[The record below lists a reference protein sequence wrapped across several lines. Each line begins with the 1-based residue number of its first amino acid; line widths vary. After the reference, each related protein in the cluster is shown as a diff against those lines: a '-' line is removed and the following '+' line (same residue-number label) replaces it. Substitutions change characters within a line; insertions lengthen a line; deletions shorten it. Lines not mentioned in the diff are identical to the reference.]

1 MPRDCE
7 LVRNAA
13 GRLVP
18 TFVNG
23 VAQVPFQGVGRY
35 TPTGRRAAPPIA
47 SSNNYPRD
55 GNKVVAFVR
64 DRGDQGSQGPGVGT
78 PGVMPSPRGNECM
91 RLIPSRAVECAA
103 AVEAFKVALK
113 KAGLRDG
120 MTISTHHHFR
130 NGDKVAV
137 PLLTAAAEL
146 GVKDLRWFP
155 SACFPCHAPLI
166 PLLESGVIQ
175 RIEGSMNGPL
185 GDFCSAGK
193 MRGQGVLRSHGGRWQ
208 AVQDGEVHIDV
219 AVLACPACDPFGN
232 ANGVNGRSACGGLGF
247 GLVDS
252 LYADHVIAVTD
263 NLVPFPCV
271 PWQIQG
277 NNVDQVV
284 VLDEI
289 GDPAKIVSGTTEL
302 TKSPDRLMI
311 AELAAQFVRDAG
323 LLRDGFS
330 FQAGAGGTA
339 LAFAIY
345 LREHMRQV
353 GGGSGPGGA
362 VKARF
367 IRGGSTKYLV
377 EMLNEGLTD
386 YILDGQTFD
395 LHGVTSMRDNARH
408 VMTSPFTSYNWHGK
422 GHFATF
428 VDICVLGATEVDVDF
443 NANVVTHSD
452 GRLLHGIG
460 GWQNCLASPC
470 VILPI
475 PSVRDRIPVIVDQV
489 TTLVGPGELIDVV
502 VTERGI
508 AVNPR
513 RADLLSA
520 LKDNG
525 SKLPIRPIR
534 ELKAEVD
541 RMCGGPPAPPKWGD
555 RVVAVI
561 KWVDGTVIDCAREV
575 EIKGAAMGGGG
586 E

>member
-1 MPRDCE
+1 MSHASE
-7 LVRNAA
+7 LVKNAA

-18 TFVNG
+18 TIING
-23 VAQVPFQGVGRY
+23 QAQTPFQGVGRY
-35 TPTGRRAAPPIA
+35 TPTGRRAAPPVR
-47 SSNNYPRD
+47 SSNDYPRD
-55 GNKVVAFVR
+55 GNKITATMRGIEALR
-64 DRGDQGSQGPGVGT
+64 DLGIKGVERTATRGT
-78 PGVMPSPRGNECM
+78 
-91 RLIPSRAVECAA
+91 
-103 AVEAFKVALK
+103 AVEALKVALQ

-120 MTISTHHHFR
+120 MRISSHHHFR
-130 NGDKVAV
+130 NGDKIAV
-137 PLLTAAAEL
+137 PLFQAVAEL
-146 GVKDLRWFP
+146 GVKDIIWFP
-155 SACFPCHAPLI
+155 SACFPCHVPLI
-166 PLLESGVIQ
+166 PLIESGVIHHV
-175 RIEGSMNGPL
+175 EGSMNGPI
-185 GDFCSAGK
+185 GDFCSTGK
-193 MRGQGVLRSHGGRWQ
+193 MRGHGVLRSHGGRWQ
-208 AVQDGEVHIDV
+208 AVQDDEVHIDI
-219 AVLACPACDPFGN
+219 AVLAAPTCDPFGN
-232 ANGVNGRSACGGLGF
+232 SNGVNGPSACGGLGF

-252 LYADHVIAVTD
+252 LYADHTIMVTD
-263 NLVPFPCV
+263 NLVPFPCI

-289 GDPAKIVSGTTEL
+289 GDPKKIVSGTTEL
-302 TKSPDRLMI
+302 TKSPDRLLI
-311 AELAAQFVRDAG
+311 AEMAAQFVRDAG
-323 LLRDGFS
+323 LMHDGFS

-339 LAFAIY
+339 LGFAIY
-345 LREHMRQV
+345 LRDYMR
-353 GGGSGPGGA
+353 A
-362 VKARF
+362 RKIKARF

-395 LHGVTSMRDNARH
+395 LHGVSSMRDNARH

-428 VDICVLGATEVDVDF
+428 VDVAVLGATEVDLDF

-460 GWQNCLASPC
+460 GWQNCLGSPC

-475 PSVRDRIPVIVDQV
+475 PSVRDRIPVVVDKV
-489 TTLVGPGELIDVV
+489 TTLVGPGELIDVI

-513 RADLLSA
+513 REDLLTA
-520 LKDNG
+520 LKENG
-525 SKLPIRPIR
+525 SKLPIRP
-534 ELKAEVD
+534 LKEIKKEVD
-541 RMCGGPPAPPKWGD
+541 ALCGGPPAPPKFGD
-555 RVVAVI
+555 KVVAAI